1 MGEQKKSVISR
12 QSFGVQSQLQE
23 QKSFGCQQS
32 FQEPV
37 EEPIQQERISDEDF
51 DNILKYGD
59 ASMKDKK
66 GSQISFFSSKHE
78 KLSEAAH
85 STMTA
90 ASALSA
96 SLLKAAINKNIDEN
110 VTAKLV
116 EAAMSATL
124 LEAAMS
130 ATMIGIDIDA
140 KNSEKNLDNKESPSN
155 FIGLRTSKI
164 SDDLDEDLPEA
175 DQNKDTKS
183 QGGYDDAA
191 QLIKS
196 AVLNQNM
203 KQIKKEQDDDHVT
216 EIDDKTPSVMT
227 KMSKVADSVLG
238 SKLSIA
244 RESE

>member
-1 MGEQKKSVISR
+1 
-12 QSFGVQSQLQE
+12 
-23 QKSFGCQQS
+23 
-32 FQEPV
+32 
-37 EEPIQQERISDEDF
+37 
-51 DNILKYGD
+51 
-59 ASMKDKK
+59 
-66 GSQISFFSSKHE
+66 
-78 KLSEAAH
+78 
-85 STMTA
+85 MTA

-130 ATMIGIDIDA
+130 ATMMGIDIDA

-183 QGGYDDAA
+183 QGKIIYFRDTNIIINSIR
-191 QLIKS
+191 LI
-196 AVLNQNM
+196 
-203 KQIKKEQDDDHVT
+203 
-216 EIDDKTPSVMT
+216 
-227 KMSKVADSVLG
+227 
-238 SKLSIA
+238 
-244 RESE
+244 